1 VAQLFSLGD
10 FAFMFTE
17 PSSPFEDDQI
27 PVIPEGVLAKTPK
40 AQHRDDLATFDH
52 RELSKMDTKA
62 LAAWQSQFEPDEA
75 QWKLADHEWQTRR
88 SGFTRKIA
96 IAALIISFLSLVL
109 SVWSYWH
116 PHH

>member
-1 VAQLFSLGD
+1 MFKGLFSQ
-10 FAFMFTE
+10 F
-17 PSSPFEDDQI
+17 DDDRI

-40 AQHRDDLATFDH
+40 AQHADDLATFDP
-52 RELSKMDTKA
+52 RLLSKMDAKT

-88 SGFTRKIA
+88 GRFTRQIA
-96 IAALIISFLSLVL
+96 VAALIISFLSLVL
-109 SVWSYWH
+109 SGWIYLH